1 MEARIP
7 SGRRCDGEFARG
19 KEVVVFF
26 FAIRKGICRLG
37 GRWVGVELG
46 HYVSE
51 LKKGFFG

>member
-37 GRWVGVELG
+37 GRWMGVELG